1 MKTAV
6 MCIGNRHGGDDAVG
20 PYIADELKKE
30 SIENLRIVDCG
41 TVPENF
47 TSKVKKYNPTMLVL
61 IDATEMGLAPG
72 EIRRIPK
79 EKVGTMHV
87 STHGIPLSIM
97 ISYMEKYMENVIL
110 IGIQPKKMD
119 GNMSEAIKKSGD
131 KLVELIKNMKFL
143 ELETLVR

>member
-6 MCIGNRHGGDDAVG
+6 MCIGNKYGGDDAVG
-20 PYIADELKKE
+20 PYIADKLKKE
-30 SIENLRIVDCG
+30 PVENLRVLDCG

-47 TSKVKKYNPTMLVL
+47 TSAVKRYSPRILIL
-61 IDATEMGLAPG
+61 IDATEMGLRSG
-72 EIRRIPK
+72 ERRLIPK

-97 ISYMEKYMENVIL
+97 ISYMERYVETVIL

-119 GNMSEAIKKSGD
+119 GAMSKKMKKSGD
-131 KLVELIKNMKFL
+131 ELVELIKNKKFT
-143 ELETLVR
+143 ELEMLEG